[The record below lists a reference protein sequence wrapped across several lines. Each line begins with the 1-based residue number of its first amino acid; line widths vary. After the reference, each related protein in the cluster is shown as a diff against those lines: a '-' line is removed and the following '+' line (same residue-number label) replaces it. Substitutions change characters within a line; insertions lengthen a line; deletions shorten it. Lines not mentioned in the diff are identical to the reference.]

1 MGQGMIIISPNPHGV
16 IKVARE
22 HGIESKQIGYVSK
35 KPLIR
40 IKNRGAMNSEDLIY
54 KKGPAELVFEY

>member
-1 MGQGMIIISPNPHGV
+1 MIIISPNPHGV

-40 IKNRGAMNSEDLIY
+40 IKNNGAMSSLI
-54 KKGPAELVFEY
+54 KGPAELVFEY